1 MQAPDGRILLPACR
15 AARLSSA
22 ASVGCRAPSKSPS
35 RWDGAQDPS
44 RPCVKNHHSLVLRAE
59 SAVDKYAW
67 LARLRHASELAPGP
81 RPHPRGSTDAL
92 RAAASG
98 GLERPSAT
106 PSRASNVRPCW
117 PCECGVIAAD
127 HV

>member
-1 MQAPDGRILLPACR
+1 MCCLVRGKP
-15 AARLSSA
+15 
-22 ASVGCRAPSKSPS
+22 PS
-35 RWDGAQDPS
+35 RRDGVQDPS

-59 SAVDKYAW
+59 TAADKYAW

-106 PSRASNVRPCW
+106 PSRASNVRPIGPRGLELC
-117 PCECGVIAAD
+117 
-127 HV
+127 

>member
-1 MQAPDGRILLPACR
+1 MCCL
-15 AARLSSA
+15 
-22 ASVGCRAPSKSPS
+22 APSRPPS
-35 RWDGAQDPS
+35 KLHNAQDPS

-59 SAVDKYAW
+59 TAADKYAW

-81 RPHPRGSTDAL
+81 RPPPRGSTDAL

-106 PSRASNVRPCW
+106 PSRASNVRPYC
-117 PCECGVIAAD
+117 PCGCGVIAAD
-127 HV
+127 PV